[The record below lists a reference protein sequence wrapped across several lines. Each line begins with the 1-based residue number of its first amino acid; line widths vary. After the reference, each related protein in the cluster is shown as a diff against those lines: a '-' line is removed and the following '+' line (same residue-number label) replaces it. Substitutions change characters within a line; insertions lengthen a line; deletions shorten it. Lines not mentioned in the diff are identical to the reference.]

1 MNAEKK
7 NFYGWI
13 LLVAIGIM
21 FLCSSGF
28 ILVGASVVNPLMM
41 ADSSMNMNATLMGL
55 GFTLF
60 VLCQGIPAPLIGQF
74 ITKYGQKKTFIVG
87 GLLLIIGGLLMA
99 FVVKTT
105 IGYLIAF
112 GVILSIGSQMAGQV
126 TMQTSVSAWFV
137 QKRAL
142 AMSIATVIGA
152 IGSFISPRIL
162 NSIVASTG
170 RWQNAW
176 LLVAGLGVVV
186 IIIAVALVVDKPSDK
201 GQYPDGIEP
210 GSAVAAAQKFSK
222 VYKTSEAYESLAYLS
237 ANVDVYSLFGLK
249 NGRTGNHMF
258 NSAPYGLFEG
268 AGKRY
273 IAICA
278 PTPPIWKNLCIAMQR
293 EDLLENERYSDMS
306 KRIENRYELVDI
318 IQAWLSKYEN
328 ASEAIEILRSHD
340 VPCAEVKADWEMH
353 ECPQLASRHY
363 FEDIPFPKSIVEET
377 GRKQYKIKG
386 LPFKTSS
393 DAENPDYLPLPEVG
407 EHNYDVYGTVA
418 TKEEIDALLDRWH
431 NKFHKY

>member
-1 MNAEKK
+1 MQKRKTFN
-7 NFYGWI
+7 GWI

-222 VYKTSEAYESLAYLS
+222 VYKTSEAYGPQGRFSKTATSGSLLLRLPAHFACTASTLRQPLSTSRPRALKARLSLLRFPTWALQTWSASFPSALS
-237 ANVDVYSLFGLK
+237 A
-249 NGRTGNHMF
+249 T
-258 NSAPYGLFEG
+258 
-268 AGKRY
+268 
-273 IAICA
+273 
-278 PTPPIWKNLCIAMQR
+278 
-293 EDLLENERYSDMS
+293 
-306 KRIENRYELVDI
+306 
-318 IQAWLSKYEN
+318 
-328 ASEAIEILRSHD
+328 RS
-340 VPCAEVKADWEMH
+340 
-353 ECPQLASRHY
+353 S
-363 FEDIPFPKSIVEET
+363 
-377 GRKQYKIKG
+377 
-386 LPFKTSS
+386 
-393 DAENPDYLPLPEVG
+393 LPE
-407 EHNYDVYGTVA
+407 
-418 TKEEIDALLDRWH
+418 
-431 NKFHKY
+431 

>member
-1 MNAEKK
+1 MKGK
-7 NFYGWI
+7 
-13 LLVAIGIM
+13 
-21 FLCSSGF
+21 S
-28 ILVGASVVNPLMM
+28 
-41 ADSSMNMNATLMGL
+41 
-55 GFTLF
+55 
-60 VLCQGIPAPLIGQF
+60 LI
-74 ITKYGQKKTFIVG
+74 
-87 GLLLIIGGLLMA
+87 
-99 FVVKTT
+99 
-105 IGYLIAF
+105 
-112 GVILSIGSQMAGQV
+112 GVILAAICV
-126 TMQTSVSAWFV
+126 TVTYLDVS
-137 QKRAL
+137 L
-142 AMSIATVIGA
+142 
-152 IGSFISPRIL
+152 
-162 NSIVASTG
+162 
-170 RWQNAW
+170 
-176 LLVAGLGVVV
+176 
-186 IIIAVALVVDKPSDK
+186 
-201 GQYPDGIEP
+201 
-210 GSAVAAAQKFSK
+210 
-222 VYKTSEAYESLAYLS
+222 YESLAYLS

-393 DAENPDYLPLPEVG
+393 DAENPAYLPLPEVG

>member
-1 MNAEKK
+1 MEKLSKVLIFAEKESQ
-7 NFYGWI
+7 FG
-13 LLVAIGIM
+13 L
-21 FLCSSGF
+21 LCSAAKSIAEHTAAF
-28 ILVGASVVNPLMM
+28 AVAS
-41 ADSSMNMNATLMGL
+41 A
-55 GFTLF
+55 
-60 VLCQGIPAPLIGQF
+60 PACPVD
-74 ITKYGQKKTFIVG
+74 K
-87 GLLLIIGGLLMA
+87 A
-99 FVVKTT
+99 FVVADQGIVFDDYFETF
-105 IGYLIAF
+105 A
-112 GVILSIGSQMAGQV
+112 AV
-126 TMQTSVSAWFV
+126 TAEYAPDAIIVSSE
-137 QKRAL
+137 KR
-142 AMSIATVIGA
+142 MRSIAA
-152 IGSFISPRIL
+152 RI
-162 NSIVASTG
+162 A
-170 RWQNAW
+170 
-176 LLVAGLGVVV
+176 
-186 IIIAVALVVDKPSDK
+186 AVCKT
-201 GQYPDGIEP
+201 
-210 GSAVAAAQKFSK
+210 AV
-222 VYKTSEAYESLAYLS
+222 
-237 ANVDVYSLFGLK
+237 
-249 NGRTGNHMF
+249 MF

>member
-21 FLCSSGF
+21 FLCSGGF

-170 RWQNAW
+170 RWQDAW
-176 LLVAGLGVVV
+176 LPVAGLGVDGL
-186 IIIAVALVVDKPSDK
+186 IIAVTLDAPTPSDK
-201 GQYPDGIEP
+201 AHSPDAITP
-210 GSAVAAAQKFSK
+210 ASAVAA
-222 VYKTSEAYESLAYLS
+222 YKTVS
-237 ANVDVYSLFGLK
+237 
-249 NGRTGNHMF
+249 TG
-258 NSAPYGLFEG
+258 SK
-268 AGKRY
+268 KREVQDHKR
-273 IAICA
+273 AI
-278 PTPPIWKNLCIAMQR
+278 KH
-293 EDLLENERYSDMS
+293 S
-306 KRIENRYELVDI
+306 
-318 IQAWLSKYEN
+318 
-328 ASEAIEILRSHD
+328 
-340 VPCAEVKADWEMH
+340 
-353 ECPQLASRHY
+353 
-363 FEDIPFPKSIVEET
+363 
-377 GRKQYKIKG
+377 
-386 LPFKTSS
+386 
-393 DAENPDYLPLPEVG
+393 
-407 EHNYDVYGTVA
+407 
-418 TKEEIDALLDRWH
+418 
-431 NKFHKY
+431 